1 MKVSE
6 LTAEFL
12 QEYVRAD
19 GSAATMLKPML
30 AAAVT
35 LRHILYRSYGCSI
48 R

>member
-30 AAAVT
+30 AEFFDET
-35 LRHILYRSYGCSI
+35 GLS
-48 R
+48 